1 MCRAL
6 MSGRIAVLTVGAL
19 VAVGVPVSA
28 QAPPPDAATPQIQ
41 VVPVVEPATLRPRAF
56 GGVFKDTLIDFR
68 RLPTSETATI
78 LALGGVAALIG
89 HSADRDVSAA
99 LSGSD
104 EMGEVLGPGR
114 YVGGP
119 YFQIGGALATYVIG
133 RAAGSPATAA
143 VGADLVRA
151 GLVVQALTH
160 AIKVS
165 TQRSRPNGEPFSF
178 PSGHTSSSFAAATVL
193 QRHFG
198 WKAGVPAYA
207 VATYVGASRIQQN
220 RHYLSDVAFGAALG
234 IVVGRTVTFELGGH
248 RVDIAPA
255 AAPGG
260 GGVSLSVH

>member
-1 MCRAL
+1 
-6 MSGRIAVLTVGAL
+6 MSGLSALLLVCAL
-19 VAVGVPVSA
+19 VAVAAPVSA
-28 QAPPPDAATPQIQ
+28 QAPPPEAATPQVQ
-41 VVPVVEPATLRPRAF
+41 LLPVIEPAAPQPRAL
-56 GGVFKDTLIDFR
+56 GSVLKDTLIDFR

-78 LALGGVAALIG
+78 LAVGGVAALIG

-104 EMGEVLGPGR
+104 EMGELLGPGR

-133 RAAGSPATAA
+133 RAAGSPKTAA
-143 VGADLVRA
+143 AGADLVRA
-151 GLVVQALTH
+151 GLVAQALTH
-160 AIKVS
+160 TIKVS

-198 WKAGVPAYA
+198 WKVGVPAYA

-220 RHYLSDVAFGAALG
+220 RHYVSDVAFGAALG
-234 IVVGRTVTFELGGH
+234 IVVGRTATLNIRGHHLAVT
-248 RVDIAPA
+248 PA

-260 GGVSLSVH
+260 GAVNFSVH

>member
-1 MCRAL
+1 
-6 MSGRIAVLTVGAL
+6 MSGLSAL
-19 VAVGVPVSA
+19 LVVCALAAAAAPVSA
-28 QAPPPDAATPQIQ
+28 QAPPPDAVAPQVQI
-41 VVPVVEPATLRPRAF
+41 VPVVEPAALQPRPL
-56 GGVFKDTLIDFR
+56 GGVFKDTLVDFR
-68 RLPTSETATI
+68 RLPTFETTTI

-89 HSADRDVSAA
+89 HSADRDVSTA

-104 EMGEVLGPGR
+104 EMGELLGPGR
-114 YVGGP
+114 HIGAP
-119 YFQIGGALATYVIG
+119 YFQIGGALGTYVIG
-133 RAAGSPATAA
+133 RLAGSNETAA

-160 AIKVS
+160 TIKVS

-193 QRHFG
+193 QRHLG

-207 VATYVGASRIQQN
+207 VAAYVGASRIQQN

-234 IVVGRTVTFELGGH
+234 VVVGRTATLDLRGH
-248 RVDIAPA
+248 RVDISPV